1 MVDSFDECLYQKII
15 DTSSDKSLKNDTNI
29 LMAAGGSR
37 PSPPLKSATQIHWVD
52 KGHET
57 IDHNN

>member
-37 PSPPLKSATQIHWVD
+37 PSPPLKSATQIH
-52 KGHET
+52 
-57 IDHNN
+57 